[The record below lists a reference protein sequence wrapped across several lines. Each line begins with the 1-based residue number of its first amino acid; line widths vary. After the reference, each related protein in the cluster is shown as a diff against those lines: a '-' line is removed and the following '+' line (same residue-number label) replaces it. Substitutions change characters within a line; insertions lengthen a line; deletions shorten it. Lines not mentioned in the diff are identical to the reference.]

1 VGIDENWLLG
11 YNYLM
16 MIEKGSKMAKMT
28 YGEVESVLKEFTTVA
43 RAEYGSD
50 SYACGYLTS
59 YLVSI
64 VGDLP
69 AHKQREF
76 ARGLESTIKSL
87 TKTQ

>member
-1 VGIDENWLLG
+1 
-11 YNYLM
+11 M
-16 MIEKGSKMAKMT
+16 MIEKGSKMAKKLT
-28 YGEVESVLKEFTTVA
+28 YGEIETVLKEMTTAA

-69 AHKQREF
+69 AHKQLEF
-76 ARGLESTIKSL
+76 VRGLQSTTKSL
-87 TKTQ
+87 TKNQ